1 MVDEELAIRRS
12 GQTPSKE
19 FMDEKKRRIR
29 EMQEKKRADFAA
41 KKSSPHNSNE
51 LYQVQDKYL
60 ESIAEINKMNV
71 EMGIP

>member
-1 MVDEELAIRRS
+1 
-12 GQTPSKE
+12 
-19 FMDEKKRRIR
+19 MDEKKRRIR